1 MRAILLATVV
11 AAGIGLAGA
20 TPTLAAPVNGA
31 AIAHAAVDF
40 NQPVEQVRWW
50 RYRYH
55 WRWHR
60 HWYYHR
66 YWYRRW

>member
-1 MRAILLATVV
+1 
-11 AAGIGLAGA
+11 
-20 TPTLAAPVNGA
+20 VNGA

-40 NQPVEQVRWW
+40 SQPVEQVRWW

-60 HWYYHR
+60 HWHYHR

>member
-1 MRAILLATVV
+1 MRAFLIATVL
-11 AAGIGLAGA
+11 AAGIGLAGT

-31 AIAHAAVDF
+31 AIAQAADAGKAIE
-40 NQPVEQVRWW
+40 PVRWW

-60 HWYYHR
+60 HWYH
-66 YWYRRW
+66 RRWW